1 MMFGSLTAAG
11 PQNRLWAFARAF
23 AGLELLGLVELGA
36 GHFSRNTGRLPLA
49 DGPFLARWAP
59 QLRMGVMV
67 SADTRARI
75 ERLLSE
81 GGKPTAVARLCGV
94 KPGVVRR
101 VRDKAR
107 QFFTEVA
114 AAAEGNQVVEA
125 LGDRPAD
132 GGPGDRP
139 ADDDW
144 ESLQVRRQKWA
155 VMSPALAKRLRRAL
169 SCRISRR
176 GNDPAEAQEA
186 AQLVAGQILNWCLV
200 QAEKI
205 RCARL

>member
-1 MMFGSLTAAG
+1 
-11 PQNRLWAFARAF
+11 
-23 AGLELLGLVELGA
+23 
-36 GHFSRNTGRLPLA
+36 
-49 DGPFLARWAP
+49 
-59 QLRMGVMV
+59 MV

-107 QFFTEVA
+107 QFFAEVA

-125 LGDRPAD
+125 LGDRHADVDRPAD

-186 AQLVAGQILNWCLV
+186 AQLVAGQILDWCLV

-205 RCARL
+205 RCARLEKWVRDEADRGFQADRRERERRRIQAILGGCPISSSAYTRDGQGQNLP